1 MMLSWIA
8 FAFAIVST
16 LPQLYETLT
25 KGQLRDYHPWT
36 PILAMVGNFFLAL
49 HGYYRK
55 DYGLLILGA
64 WFVMYN
70 AVLTQYIHNTD
81 AAWA

>member
-1 MMLSWIA
+1 MMLSWVA

-36 PILAMVGNFFLAL
+36 PILAMVGTFSS
-49 HGYYRK
+49 HCMDIIGR
-55 DYGLLILGA
+55 IT
-64 WFVMYN
+64 V
-70 AVLTQYIHNTD
+70 
-81 AAWA
+81 